1 MGPRFPHTHL
11 KLLIRSLSGS
21 GITIPGRSRAK
32 SKSGGSRKSSGG
44 GTPVP
49 GLSTAQPNP
58 ESVTN
63 RNPDGVGRNDN
74 ANVSVESRASDQDT
88 VLRPSIHIS
97 STADSRPTT
106 AHVNANDAPYS
117 RTVDL
122 SSTPATRTNHTS
134 FNARE
139 DTNTNSDILHPSEL
153 RNSTSNSNLN
163 PDRNIHQPAT
173 TIEQSH
179 TILPHLRPQHLT
191 VSPSS
196 YSTFLLSNDPP
207 VVIMQRKVWVRRPSA
222 SATLVTVQ
230 DDDLVD
236 SVRDMIMHKY
246 ANSLGRTIDSPDIT
260 LKITTRE
267 QAGKSIS
274 QERVLGPEEII
285 GRTLDVYYPGGQT
298 IDEALIIEVPQRRTP
313 RPSPRPG
320 NHHQSYYVQ
329 DPYRPDDAA
338 REYFPPMA
346 VHSPH
351 LPHIP
356 TLPPQHPT
364 NSIAILTSG
373 QLAPLPSP
381 GAHGSRRPARP
392 KYPRQHTSSPTI
404 MHSQQAHSHSNLIG
418 LRNPSPVK
426 VHTDIG

>member
-1 MGPRFPHTHL
+1 LSIPLSDSLSSQLQTRQFIHSFESCRLCSIALPPPLLTSHVPTCSMGLDRIRIP
-11 KLLIRSLSGS
+11 LIRSLSGS

-285 GRTLDVYYPGGQT
+285 GRKCGRMVWLCSMVVAGW
-298 IDEALIIEVPQRRTP
+298 
-313 RPSPRPG
+313 
-320 NHHQSYYVQ
+320 
-329 DPYRPDDAA
+329 
-338 REYFPPMA
+338 
-346 VHSPH
+346 
-351 LPHIP
+351 
-356 TLPPQHPT
+356 
-364 NSIAILTSG
+364 
-373 QLAPLPSP
+373 
-381 GAHGSRRPARP
+381 
-392 KYPRQHTSSPTI
+392 
-404 MHSQQAHSHSNLIG
+404 
-418 LRNPSPVK
+418 
-426 VHTDIG
+426 

>member
-1 MGPRFPHTHL
+1 MG
-11 KLLIRSLSGS
+11 
-21 GITIPGRSRAK
+21 
-32 SKSGGSRKSSGG
+32 
-44 GTPVP
+44 
-49 GLSTAQPNP
+49 
-58 ESVTN
+58 
-63 RNPDGVGRNDN
+63 
-74 ANVSVESRASDQDT
+74 
-88 VLRPSIHIS
+88 
-97 STADSRPTT
+97 DS
-106 AHVNANDAPYS
+106 
-117 RTVDL
+117 
-122 SSTPATRTNHTS
+122 
-134 FNARE
+134 
-139 DTNTNSDILHPSEL
+139 
-153 RNSTSNSNLN
+153 
-163 PDRNIHQPAT
+163 
-173 TIEQSH
+173 
-179 TILPHLRPQHLT
+179 
-191 VSPSS
+191 
-196 YSTFLLSNDPP
+196 
-207 VVIMQRKVWVRRPSA
+207 
-222 SATLVTVQ
+222 
-230 DDDLVD
+230 
-236 SVRDMIMHKY
+236 
-246 ANSLGRTIDSPDIT
+246 
-260 LKITTRE
+260 
-267 QAGKSIS
+267 
-274 QERVLGPEEII
+274 I

-418 LRNPSPVK
+418 LQISWTACDRRTASMLPWIFRSSWSP
-426 VHTDIG
+426 TAMSARRG